1 MGGAGDGAAE
11 GGAEG
16 AVEMPSVWLG
26 VAEAEGVM
34 EGVGVKETAEGLTVA
49 EALMDAVLDAEF
61 DGKDGK
67 AEPEGVAD
75 ELPEAVCED
84 DMDFEPVGESVP
96 ERVGDVEAVCDFV
109 FVGLVEEETLG
120 VPLVDADVLSV
131 ERGEEEGERLDDSE
145 AVYEGDP
152 EGEDVPDGE
161 ADAALDTVTEAVCVT
176 DELAEREGRGEGD
189 TRGERDADKD
199 LVGEPVGVVV
209 RLIVDEREPVR
220 EDEGEP
226 AEEELGKE
234 EPEFEA
240 ELDGDLDADEE
251 SVGAVEPDV
260 EGVPVGVNEIVAEA
274 DFVSVAREL
283 RKKGGRRKS
292 EQRKWPTRVSLLVR
306 PRLSPS
312 ASRTC
317 LTASP
322 CPMGWVL
329 AARWL

>member
-1 MGGAGDGAAE
+1 MPKLKSISVGGAGDGAAK

-26 VAEAEGVM
+26 VAEAEGVT

-61 DGKDGK
+61 DGNDGK

-75 ELPEAVCED
+75 ELPEADCED
-84 DMDFEPVGESVP
+84 DADFEPVGERVP
-96 ERVGDVEAVCDFV
+96 EREGDADAVCDRV
-109 FVGLVEEETLG
+109 FVGLVVEETLG
-120 VPLVDADVLSV
+120 VQLVDADVLSV
-131 ERGEEEGERLDDSE
+131 ERGEDEGERLDDGK

-161 ADAALDTVTEAVCVT
+161 RVTALDAETETVCDS
-176 DELAEREGRGEGD
+176 DELAERVGRGEGD

-209 RLIVDEREPVR
+209 RLIEDEREPVR
-220 EDEGEP
+220 EDEGEA

-234 EPEFEA
+234 EREFEA

-251 SVGAVEPDV
+251 SVGLAEPDD
-260 EGVPVGVNEIVAEA
+260 EGVPVGVNETVAEA
-274 DFVSVAREL
+274 DFVSVARGL
-283 RKKGGRRKS
+283 RKKGRGKS
-292 EQRKWPTRVSLLVR
+292 GSERILANSLESAADPSL
-306 PRLSPS
+306 PS
-312 ASRTC
+312 AQNVP
-317 LTASP
+317 A
-322 CPMGWVL
+322 
-329 AARWL
+329 